1 MNRLTLRHALSEI
14 VLHGVLLTIG
24 ILFLLPFVWSV
35 ATSLKPLRDLFQV
48 TPSLIPSEMRWQNY
62 TDVLDA
68 VPAAVVSDASCEV
81 LWAALMVS
89 LSWRSSG
96 VLPGNHA
103 TRGGGAAS
111 WWRGRTA

>member
-1 MNRLTLRHALSEI
+1 MNRLTLRHAVSEI

-68 VPAAVVSDASCEV
+68 VPFVRFYANTIVVTVARDAANAD
-81 LWAALMVS
+81 
-89 LSWRSSG
+89 
-96 VLPGNHA
+96 
-103 TRGGGAAS
+103 
-111 WWRGRTA
+111 